1 MQYKISIRY
10 LHKYITNKSMIDN
23 MNKNSVCIFAE
34 SGEYV
39 KFHNLLSI
47 TMAAIANDMDVSIF
61 FSYSA
66 LERLKKDRINNTVF
80 DDERLKKKFIKS
92 INSKKIQNIEQMI
105 KTLKETEL
113 VKFYACSASLSIMEI
128 EMDELFG
135 IDGIMGL
142 STFLNKVEKASIVL
156 YI

>member
-1 MQYKISIRY
+1 MQYKNSIRY
-10 LHKYITNKSMIDN
+10 LHKYITNKLIINN
-23 MNKNSVCIFAE
+23 MNMNSVCIFAE

-47 TMAAIANDMDVSIF
+47 SMAAIANDMEVSIF

-66 LERLKKDRINNTVF
+66 LEKLKKDNIK
-80 DDERLKKKFIKS
+80 EKFIKS
-92 INSKKIQNIEQMI
+92 INTKKIQNIEQMI

-128 EMDELFG
+128 EMDELFA

>member
-1 MQYKISIRY
+1 
-10 LHKYITNKSMIDN
+10 
-23 MNKNSVCIFAE
+23 
-34 SGEYV
+34 
-39 KFHNLLSI
+39 
-47 TMAAIANDMDVSIF
+47 
-61 FSYSA
+61 
-66 LERLKKDRINNTVF
+66 
-80 DDERLKKKFIKS
+80 
-92 INSKKIQNIEQMI
+92 MI